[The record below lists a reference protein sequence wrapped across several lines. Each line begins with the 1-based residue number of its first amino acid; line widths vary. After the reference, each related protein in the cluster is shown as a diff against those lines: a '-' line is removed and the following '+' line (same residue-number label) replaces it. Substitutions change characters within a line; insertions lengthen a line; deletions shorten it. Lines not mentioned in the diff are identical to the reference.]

1 MSRLRSPHVG
11 MLLVVL
17 FWGGNFTA
25 SKLAFPTLAPM
36 AFTAIRFLAA
46 TALVWVL
53 AGRME
58 RRQPLDPGLIW
69 PLIVLGLIGNTLYQV
84 FFINGLAR
92 TSAIN
97 TSLILVSMPTVVT
110 VAAGVMGLETVSGRQ
125 RLALALATAGVV
137 AVLGARG
144 LELSAGDWQGDAMI
158 LASVGCW
165 AAYTLGLRKIA
176 GRISALSVTAW
187 TLLTGMPGLVIA
199 GWPSLM
205 RVEWGAVTGV
215 AWAGLAY
222 STLLSLVAAYLL
234 WSRGVQRLGAA
245 RAALYT
251 CLTPVVATMVAILV
265 LGERPTAAHLAGGA
279 LIIGGVL
286 LGNARL

>member
-1 MSRLRSPHVG
+1 

-25 SKLAFPTLAPM
+25 SKLAFATLPPL
-36 AFTAIRFLAA
+36 AFTAIRFLTA
-46 TALVWVL
+46 TILVWAL

-69 PLIVLGLIGNTLYQV
+69 PLVVLGLIGNTLYQV
-84 FFINGLAR
+84 CFINGLAR

-97 TSLILVSMPTVVT
+97 TSLILASMPTVVT
-110 VAAGVMGLETVSGRQ
+110 VAAGAMGLERVTGRQ
-125 RLALALATAGVV
+125 RLALALATTGVV

-144 LELSAGDWQGDAMI
+144 LDLSAGDWQGDALI
-158 LASVGCW
+158 LAGVGCW
-165 AAYTLGLRKIA
+165 ATYTLGLRKIA

-215 AWAGLAY
+215 AWAGLIY

-251 CLTPVVATMVAILV
+251 CLTPVVATVVAMLV
-265 LGERPTAAHLAGGA
+265 LGERPTAAHLVGGA

-286 LGNARL
+286 LGNARLVGPEG